1 MDAPIKN
8 PCLPPRRL
16 LFTPGPATTS
26 DSVKLALITE
36 DMSPRDAR
44 FVKTLDALR
53 QRITAIAGSP
63 ERYATVLLS
72 SSGTGAVEAM
82 LLAAARQPGK
92 ILIVDNGAYGQRM
105 AEMARTY
112 AIDHAVWTSAPTAA
126 LDLQALREYLAAQ
139 AQPFAYLAV
148 VHHETTTGLLNDIQ
162 ALGALAHEQGTG
174 LLVDAMSSFAAL
186 PTDLDA
192 LHCDMLASSANK
204 NLQGMA
210 GAAFVIIRRAL
221 IDKLAAFPPR
231 SFYLDILAEFKAVEA
246 SGQGRFTLPVQILAA
261 LDQALGEFE
270 QETRALRLQRYQG
283 HWRVLHE
290 RLAALGFSF
299 LLEPGIQSRL
309 LLAVVEPQ
317 WPGFNFDELVARL
330 KQSAIDIYPGK
341 LPNVRYFRLCTVG
354 DLTPADIQF
363 TLARIEEYLDSLAV
377 EAALPNMEVV

>member
-8 PCLPPRRL
+8 PCLPLRRL
-16 LFTPGPATTS
+16 LFTPGPATTT
-26 DSVKLALITE
+26 DNVKLALITE
-36 DMSPRDAR
+36 DMSPRDPR
-44 FVKTLDALR
+44 FVKTLSALR
-53 QRITAIAGSP
+53 ERITAIAGSP

-92 ILIVDNGAYGQRM
+92 ILIIDNGAYGQRM
-105 AEMARTY
+105 AEMARTF
-112 AIDHAVWTSAPTAA
+112 AIDHAVWTSAPTAP
-126 LDLQALREYLAAQ
+126 LDLQALRAYLAAQ
-139 AQPFAYLAV
+139 TESFAYLAV
-148 VHHETTTGLLNDIQ
+148 VHHETTTGLLNDIH
-162 ALGALAHEQGTG
+162 ALGDLASEHGTR

-186 PTDLDA
+186 PTDMDA
-192 LHCDMLASSANK
+192 VHCDMLASSANK

-210 GAAFVIIRRAL
+210 GAAFVIVRRAL
-221 IDKLAAFPPR
+221 VDELMAFPAR
-231 SFYLDILAEFKAVEA
+231 AFYLDILAEFKAVEA

-261 LDQALGEFE
+261 LDRALSEFE
-270 QETRALRLQRYQG
+270 EESRALRLQRYQA
-283 HWRVLHE
+283 HWGVLYE

-317 WPGFNFDELVARL
+317 WPGFDFEELVGRL
-330 KQSAIDIYPGK
+330 KRSGIDIYPGK

-363 TLARIEEYLDSLAV
+363 TLARIEEYLESLAV